1 MQAIETTLKNEATRT
16 HDLGGKADTAT
27 CGRAVAA
34 ALDQPQGRSSRRRI
48 FGKRRCRSPKTSI
61 WVVHYCLGESAPQLQ
76 EMK

>member
-48 FGKRRCRSPKTSI
+48 FGKDGVDRLKRRFGSSTI
-61 WVVHYCLGESAPQLQ
+61 V
-76 EMK
+76 